1 MSLYPSA
8 AARMMTTV
16 AVRPPVPFTKET
28 APAFVTV
35 SEAALLLG
43 CPQSVVLDAISQK
56 RLATAPSLTP
66 RVVRIPRAALWPT
79 NSAEPVRL
87 ADTGTPTPPPS
98 R

>member
-16 AVRPPVPFTKET
+16 AGRPPVPFTKET